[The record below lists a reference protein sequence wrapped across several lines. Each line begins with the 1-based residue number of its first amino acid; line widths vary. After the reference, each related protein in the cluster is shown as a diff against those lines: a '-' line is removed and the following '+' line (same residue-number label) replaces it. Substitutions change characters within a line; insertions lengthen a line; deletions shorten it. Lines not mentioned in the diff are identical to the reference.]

1 MLCYLGREPYWFCL
15 CANEDNF
22 KSILHKSVQLYQC
35 TGCYQLLQKVIH
47 KMFFKPDRIRL
58 LQTYGIWVYD
68 HLLNMWMYIT
78 VQCLFTLVKGWEQLF
93 CNFFFTLPYLLQVF
107 FRAGILSR
115 LEEQRDVQTRRNISL
130 FQAACRGYLARQA
143 FKKRKVKLL
152 HIVGRIT
159 STGQEGISWYIVIP

>member
-93 CNFFFTLPYLLQVF
+93 CNWQMFAVACGHVSLPSRTQLCMTFSSLSLTCCRCSSERGF
-107 FRAGILSR
+107 CPGWRSSGTFRPGGTSLCSR
-115 LEEQRDVQTRRNISL
+115 LLAEDTWPDRPSRR
-130 FQAACRGYLARQA
+130 
-143 FKKRKVKLL
+143 
-152 HIVGRIT
+152 GR
-159 STGQEGISWYIVIP
+159 